1 MREKSEWVFNDYRHT
16 FRIYSL
22 SSYSVLLTRSF
33 HWQQHQDILTD
44 NYLQQII
51 KNHCYARIIS
61 KSSKMWRRL
70 LLISITLNVIYL
82 SIADPNT
89 TGLLSSDQ
97 HPDEHH
103 DNHHHH
109 HHGHDDKHL
118 EDHNHNGTNDHI
130 HVEEANEAVT
140 PFTLWLYGTGAVL
153 FISVMG
159 LMAIM
164 TIPKIQ
170 AHHHGDVLQLLVGL
184 AIGTLT
190 SDALLHLL
198 PHVRISHS
206 LTFISWITRNLL
218 LFSRTLIVGNIFFNC
233 IFLILMDGSPP
244 FSITISL
251 LTHFFMCRHF
261 QGKPTITRTS
271 ISIQMDMT
279 KIGIHKLC
287 TTVSW
292 PWWVSLDS

>member
-1 MREKSEWVFNDYRHT
+1 
-16 FRIYSL
+16 
-22 SSYSVLLTRSF
+22 
-33 HWQQHQDILTD
+33 
-44 NYLQQII
+44 
-51 KNHCYARIIS
+51 
-61 KSSKMWRRL
+61 MWRRL

-170 AHHHGDVLQLLVGL
+170 SHHHGDVLQLLVGL

-206 LTFISWITRNLL
+206 LTFIS
-218 LFSRTLIVGNIFFNC
+218 
-233 IFLILMDGSPP
+233 
-244 FSITISL
+244 
-251 LTHFFMCRHF
+251 
-261 QGKPTITRTS
+261 
-271 ISIQMDMT
+271 
-279 KIGIHKLC
+279 
-287 TTVSW
+287 
-292 PWWVSLDS
+292 